1 MQYICRCSNRIR
13 WLLAACIG
21 NCENLT
27 VMYAI
32 MHMQDTTNHPAW
44 TGEKKAMVG
53 DDSRAAQFLRKYD
66 NLRTP
71 NPQEK

>member
-1 MQYICRCSNRIR
+1 MTVVLRNGATYQVETVLKANRPFR
-13 WLLAACIG
+13 LQ
-21 NCENLT
+21 T
-27 VMYAI
+27 
-32 MHMQDTTNHPAW
+32 DTTNHPAW